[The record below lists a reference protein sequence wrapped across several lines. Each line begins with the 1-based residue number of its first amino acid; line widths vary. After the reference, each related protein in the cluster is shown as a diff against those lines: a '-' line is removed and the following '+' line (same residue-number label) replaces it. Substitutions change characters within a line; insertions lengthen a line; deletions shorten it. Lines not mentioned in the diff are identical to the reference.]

1 MTSFKINFCISGL
14 PETWITPT
22 RRDFLCFFG
31 VVLLCITQIPHP
43 PQLFSWMLP
52 NNFAAKLQK
61 CFTDYEASPSCPSAA
76 SRRLQFF
83 ISGLNIFFQ
92 HQRPW
97 SELHR
102 LLSRFQTEEKK
113 KKNVSEGLV
122 KCLSQAWHGSFILIS
137 VCEFDVYKKNWTCR
151 INMQRGKCNK
161 TLERRRLNKQ
171 HYHGRR
177 HLEEDLRSSQL
188 QSPFSSSPSFPLFS
202 IFPND

>member
-113 KKNVSEGLV
+113 KKTSQKDLLNVFHRPDMAA
-122 KCLSQAWHGSFILIS
+122 LSSYQCASLMYI
-137 VCEFDVYKKNWTCR
+137 KKLDL
-151 INMQRGKCNK
+151 QD
-161 TLERRRLNKQ
+161 Q
-171 HYHGRR
+171 HAAR
-177 HLEEDLRSSQL
+177 QV
-188 QSPFSSSPSFPLFS
+188 Q
-202 IFPND
+202 